1 MNEPSTV
8 ANLEKLSISPE
19 TLRKEDWLDCLAE
32 GIDELPVTERLIIS
46 MFYYEGL
53 TIKETALV
61 LEMSESEVSRIHY
74 DTCLL
79 YTSPSPRDRG

>member
-8 ANLEKLSISPE
+8 ANLEGLSISLE

-32 GIDELPVTERLIIS
+32 GIDDLPITERLIIS

-53 TIKETALV
+53 TIKEIALV
-61 LEMSESEVSRIHY
+61 LEMSESEVSKIHY
-74 DTCLL
+74 DTVLELL
-79 YTSPSPRDRG
+79 KI

>member
-1 MNEPSTV
+1 MDEPSTV

-19 TLRKEDWLDCLAE
+19 TLRKEDWLDCLVE
-32 GIDELPVTERLIIS
+32 GIDELSVTERLIIS

-53 TIKETALV
+53 TIKEIALV

-74 DTCLL
+74 DTVLELL
-79 YTSPSPRDRG
+79 KI

>member
-19 TLRKEDWLDCLAE
+19 TLRKEDWLDCLVE
-32 GIDELPVTERLIIS
+32 GIDELSVTERLIIS

-53 TIKETALV
+53 TIKEIALV
-61 LEMSESEVSRIHY
+61 LEMSESEISRIHY
-74 DTCLL
+74 DTVLELL
-79 YTSPSPRDRG
+79 KI

>member
-32 GIDELPVTERLIIS
+32 GIDELPITERLIIS

-53 TIKETALV
+53 TIKEIALV
-61 LEMSESEVSRIHY
+61 LEMSESEVSKTHY
-74 DTCLL
+74 DTVLELL
-79 YTSPSPRDRG
+79 KI

>member
-8 ANLEKLSISPE
+8 ANLEGLSISLE

-32 GIDELPVTERLIIS
+32 GIDELPITERLIIS

-53 TIKETALV
+53 TIKEIALV

-74 DTCLL
+74 DTVLELL
-79 YTSPSPRDRG
+79 KI

>member
-32 GIDELPVTERLIIS
+32 GIDELTVTERLIIS
-46 MFYYEGL
+46 MFYYESL
-53 TIKETALV
+53 TIKEIALV

-74 DTCLL
+74 DTVLELL
-79 YTSPSPRDRG
+79 KI

>member
-8 ANLEKLSISPE
+8 ANLEGLSISLE

-32 GIDELPVTERLIIS
+32 GIDELPVTKRLIIS

-53 TIKETALV
+53 TIKEIALV
-61 LEMSESEVSRIHY
+61 LEMSESEVSKIHY
-74 DTCLL
+74 DTVLELL
-79 YTSPSPRDRG
+79 KI

>member
-8 ANLEKLSISPE
+8 ANLEKQSISPE

-46 MFYYEGL
+46 MFYYEDL
-53 TIKETALV
+53 TIKEIALV

-74 DTCLL
+74 DTVLELL
-79 YTSPSPRDRG
+79 KI

>member
-1 MNEPSTV
+1 MNVPSTV
-8 ANLEKLSISPE
+8 ANLEKLPISPE
-19 TLRKEDWLDCLAE
+19 TLRKEDRLDSLAE

-53 TIKETALV
+53 TIKEIALV

-74 DTCLL
+74 DTVLELL
-79 YTSPSPRDRG
+79 KI

>member
-32 GIDELPVTERLIIS
+32 GIDELSVTERLIIS

-53 TIKETALV
+53 TIKEIALV

-74 DTCLL
+74 DTVLELL
-79 YTSPSPRDRG
+79 KI

>member
-46 MFYYEGL
+46 M
-53 TIKETALV
+53 V
-61 LEMSESEVSRIHY
+61 LEISESEVSRIHY
-74 DTCLL
+74 DTVLELL
-79 YTSPSPRDRG
+79 KI

>member
-1 MNEPSTV
+1 MDEPSTV

-32 GIDELPVTERLIIS
+32 GIDELSVTERLIIS
-46 MFYYEGL
+46 MFYYEDL
-53 TIKETALV
+53 TIKEIALV

-74 DTCLL
+74 DTVLELL
-79 YTSPSPRDRG
+79 KI

>member
-8 ANLEKLSISPE
+8 ANLEGLSISLE

-53 TIKETALV
+53 TIKEIALV
-61 LEMSESEVSRIHY
+61 LEISESEVSRIHY
-74 DTCLL
+74 DTVLELL
-79 YTSPSPRDRG
+79 KI

>member
-1 MNEPSTV
+1 MNEPSAV

-32 GIDELPVTERLIIS
+32 GIDELPVTERLVIS

-53 TIKETALV
+53 TIKEIALV
-61 LEMSESEVSRIHY
+61 LEMSESEVSKIHY
-74 DTCLL
+74 DTVLELL
-79 YTSPSPRDRG
+79 KI

>member
-19 TLRKEDWLDCLAE
+19 TLRKEDWLDCLVE
-32 GIDELPVTERLIIS
+32 GIDELSVTERLIIS

-53 TIKETALV
+53 TIKEIALV

-74 DTCLL
+74 DTVLELL
-79 YTSPSPRDRG
+79 KI

>member
-19 TLRKEDWLDCLAE
+19 TLRKQDWLDCLVE
-32 GIDELPVTERLIIS
+32 GIDELSVTERLIIS

-53 TIKETALV
+53 TIKEIALV

-74 DTCLL
+74 DTVLELL
-79 YTSPSPRDRG
+79 KI